1 MWLPALPRRA
11 VHPWTMAGDRQPQC
25 IRIMKKQ
32 AYIVYDLAVEDFAQK
47 LGQKWQKDG
56 YCEVKGSMAI
66 VASEKDKTL
75 ATVQS
80 ICSWLL
86 QMGADRSA
94 TLIAVGGGVTTDV
107 CGLAAALYKRGIDLE
122 NVPTTLLGQ
131 VDAAVGGK
139 NGVNLDGVKNVIG
152 VFKLPKKVHILAEP
166 LGTLSPEEF
175 RSGAAELLKTF
186 LLFDAEL
193 YAKAVRIFSLVQGAG
208 YTKEAISSAIPEIIE
223 LSKSASAYKEKAV
236 KKDLFDRD
244 KRHLLNFG
252 HTYGHAIE
260 WWQNV
265 EGGQVAISQAVAT
278 GAPVQAPADGT
289 APAITLANYTHGEAV
304 AIGMVVAARLSEIE
318 GIAQPG
324 LAAKIAADL
333 ESCGLPTT
341 LPTQAEQLFPA
352 IANDKKKDGEKIDFV
367 YIKEIG
373 KPVLKKRRLSDL
385 LIAR

>member
-1 MWLPALPRRA
+1 
-11 VHPWTMAGDRQPQC
+11 
-25 IRIMKKQ
+25 MKKQ
-32 AYIVYDLAVEDFAQK
+32 AYIVYDLAVEAFAQK
-47 LGQKWQKDG
+47 LGAQWQKDG

-66 VASEKDKTL
+66 VASEQDKTL

-86 QMGADRSA
+86 QMGADRSS
-94 TLIAVGGGVTTDV
+94 TLIAVGGGVTTDL
-107 CGLAAALYKRGIDLE
+107 CGLAAALYKRGIALE

-131 VDAAVGGK
+131 VDAAIGGK
-139 NGVNLDGVKNVIG
+139 NGVNLDGVKNVLG
-152 VFKLPKKVHILAEP
+152 VIKLPQKVHLFAEP
-166 LGTLSPEEF
+166 LATLSPEEF

-186 LLFDAEL
+186 LLFDAEK
-193 YAKAVRIFSLVQGAG
+193 YDKAVRILSLIQGSG
-208 YTKEAISSAIPEIIE
+208 YTREAMDAAIPEVIE
-223 LSKSASAYKEKAV
+223 LARAASAYKEKAV

-265 EGGQVAISQAVAT
+265 EGGQVAIAQSAAT
-278 GAPVQAPADGT
+278 GAPRSAGAGANPNGAGDHS
-289 APAITLANYTHGEAV
+289 AITLANYTHGEAV

-352 IANDKKKDGEKIDFV
+352 IANDKKKDGDKLDFV

-373 KPVLKKRRLSDL
+373 KPVLKKRRLKDL

>member
-1 MWLPALPRRA
+1 
-11 VHPWTMAGDRQPQC
+11 
-25 IRIMKKQ
+25 MKKQ
-32 AYIVYDLAVEDFAQK
+32 AYIVYDLAVETFAQK
-47 LGQKWQKDG
+47 LGARWQKDG

-66 VASEKDKTL
+66 VAGEQDKTL

-86 QMGADRSA
+86 QMGADKSS
-94 TLIAVGGGVTTDV
+94 TLVAVGGGVTTDL

-131 VDAAVGGK
+131 VDAAIGGK
-139 NGVNLDGVKNVIG
+139 NGVNLDGVKNVLG
-152 VFKLPKKVHILAEP
+152 VIKLPQKVHLFAEP
-166 LGTLSPEEF
+166 LATLTPEEF

-186 LLFDAEL
+186 ILFDAEK
-193 YAKAVRIFSLVQGAG
+193 YEKAVRILSLIQGSG
-208 YTKEAISSAIPEIIE
+208 YTREAIEAALPEIIE
-223 LSKSASAYKEKAV
+223 LSRAASAYKEKAV

-244 KRHLLNFG
+244 RRHLLNFG

-265 EGGQVAISQAVAT
+265 SDGQVAIAQVPAT
-278 GAPVQAPADGT
+278 GAPS
-289 APAITLANYTHGEAV
+289 AITLANYTHGEAV
-304 AIGMVVAARLSEIE
+304 AIGMVAAARLSEIE
-318 GIAQPG
+318 GIAEPG
-324 LAAKIAADL
+324 LAARLAKDL

-352 IANDKKKDGEKIDFV
+352 ITNDKKKDGDKLDFV
-367 YIKEIG
+367 YLKEIG

>member
-1 MWLPALPRRA
+1 
-11 VHPWTMAGDRQPQC
+11 
-25 IRIMKKQ
+25 MKKQ

-75 ATVQS
+75 ATVES

-94 TLIAVGGGVTTDV
+94 TLVAVGGGVTTDV

-166 LGTLSPEEF
+166 LATLSPEEF

-223 LSKSASAYKEKAV
+223 LSKTASAYKEKAV

-265 EGGQVAISQAVAT
+265 EGGQVAISQAAAT
-278 GAPVQAPADGT
+278 GAPAQTPSAGANPSAGAAPAAG
-289 APAITLANYTHGEAV
+289 APSAITLANYTHGEAV

-352 IANDKKKDGEKIDFV
+352 IANDKKKDGDKIDFV
-367 YIKEIG
+367 FLKEIG

>member
-1 MWLPALPRRA
+1 
-11 VHPWTMAGDRQPQC
+11 
-25 IRIMKKQ
+25 MKKQ

-75 ATVQS
+75 ATVES

-94 TLIAVGGGVTTDV
+94 TLVAVGGGVTTDV

-166 LGTLSPEEF
+166 LATLSPEEF
-175 RSGAAELLKTF
+175 RSGAAEMLKTF

-208 YTKEAISSAIPEIIE
+208 YTKEAINSAIPEIIE
-223 LSKSASAYKEKAV
+223 LSKTASAYKEKAV

-265 EGGQVAISQAVAT
+265 EGGQVAISHAAAT
-278 GAPVQAPADGT
+278 GAPAQAPSAGATT
-289 APAITLANYTHGEAV
+289 AAGASSAITLANYTHGEAV

-318 GIAQPG
+318 GIARPG

-373 KPVLKKRRLSDL
+373 KPVLKKRRLKDL